1 MSLEKLVQENAFTYQ
16 ERKDAKVFI
25 YHYGKQ
31 VMILSGKRSVQLL
44 KKLEKATPEE
54 SQLLLAKIT
63 GNFKRGNEKIV
74 NK

>member
-16 ERKDAKVFI
+16 ERKDTKIFI

-31 VMILSGKRSVQLL
+31 VMILSGKRSAQLL

-54 SQLLLAKIT
+54 SQLILAKIT